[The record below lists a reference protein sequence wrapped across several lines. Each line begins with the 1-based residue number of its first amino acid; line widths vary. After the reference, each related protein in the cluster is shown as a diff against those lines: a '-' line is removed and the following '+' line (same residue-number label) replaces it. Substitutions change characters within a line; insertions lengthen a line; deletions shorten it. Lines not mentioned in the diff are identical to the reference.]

1 MGYASAMG
9 MVLFLFIMVLALTN
23 LRIFG
28 SSTEI

>member
-9 MVLFLFIMVLALTN
+9 MILFLFILVLALTN

-28 SSTEI
+28 RSTEN